1 MYTSPMLV
9 DDINITITAGHG
21 GPGKVS
27 TSIRSRLKPHGG
39 KGGRGGNVYV
49 TTTSDLLAL
58 NRFSGLKEIKA
69 GDGRPGGSNNR
80 SGKDGQD
87 LEVQFPVGTSIID
100 LQTHTIVELTALGQ
114 RILLCIGGLG
124 GWGDFELKSKAQL
137 GLSGKSMQARLI
149 LKYLAKYGLI
159 GLPNAGKSSLL
170 NELTNAKAEVGNY
183 PFTTLEANL
192 GVING
197 QVMAD
202 IPGLIEGASQ
212 GRGLGIKFLKHIE
225 KVSLLLHCI
234 AADSLDI
241 TRDYRAINVEL
252 ERFDP
257 QLIKKPQ
264 VIVLTKTD
272 LVDSKTVQEHIKN
285 LKKFKHSIV
294 PVSIHDLDS
303 LTKLKKYLNG

>member
-1 MYTSPMLV
+1 MLV

-27 TSIRSRLKPHGG
+27 TSKRSKLKPHGG
-39 KGGRGGNVYV
+39 KGGRGGDIYV
-49 TTTSDLLAL
+49 TVTSDLLAL

-69 GDGRPGGSNNR
+69 KDGHPGGSNNR

-87 LEVQFPVGTSIID
+87 TEVQFPIGTSITD
-100 LQTHTIVELTALGQ
+100 LETHVVIELTTLGQ
-114 RILLCIGGLG
+114 RILLCKGGLG
-124 GWGDFELKSKAQL
+124 GRGDYELKSFAQP
-137 GLSGKSMQARLI
+137 GLSGKSMPARLI

-170 NELTNAKAEVGNY
+170 NELTNAHAEVGDY

-197 QVMAD
+197 QIIAD
-202 IPGLIEGASQ
+202 IPGLIEGASR

-225 KVSLLLHCI
+225 KVSLLFHCI
-234 AADSLDI
+234 AADSPNI
-241 TRDYRAINVEL
+241 ARDYHAISVEL
-252 ERFDP
+252 EKFDP

-272 LVDSKTVQEHIKN
+272 LVSSKTIQEHIKN
-285 LKKFKHSIV
+285 LKKFKHLTV
-294 PVSIHDLDS
+294 PVSIHDSES
-303 LTKLKKYLNG
+303 LSKLKEYFIRDPGV